1 MSSRWWLWLV
11 LTIAA
16 GPTQAGAQSDVIRL
30 DPLRVETSH
39 VFHPPTYR
47 STPLPSYPPAARERG
62 LEGAGLFDVKVLKD
76 GRVGEVKVKRTTGLA
91 ILDEAAEQTIKTW
104 TFEPGR
110 RGPDPVESWVEVPV
124 RFSLKQ
130 R

>member
-1 MSSRWWLWLV
+1 MRIEH
-11 LTIAA
+11 TY
-16 GPTQAGAQSDVIRL
+16 PT
-30 DPLRVETSH
+30 
-39 VFHPPTYR
+39 
-47 STPLPSYPPAARERG
+47 AARERG
-62 LEGAGLFDVKVLKD
+62 LEGSGVFDVQVMKD

-91 ILDEAAEQTIKTW
+91 LLDEAAEQTIEQW

-110 RGPDPVESWVEVPV
+110 RGSDPVESWVEVPA